1 MGVDPCTRHQ
11 IRPTEPLSPC
21 LHGPSVAPWAPFPPK
36 AGMVPFEPLPSR
48 SGHAVGTLNSEHPWR
63 LGRVQELSIV
73 NVPGAWV
80 GYNRTRKC
88 GETRPARSA
97 KYPPATALHTVI
109 GRKWEKVGESG
120 SLHRMAV
127 FDQSV
132 HQRVVTLRNSLM
144 HAGTCGGRGM
154 LVS

>member
-1 MGVDPCTRHQ
+1 MYDSRAQPCAGRNFPSSSVNYFVINPFFYAPVSTR
-11 IRPTEPLSPC
+11 TFS
-21 LHGPSVAPWAPFPPK
+21 GSWAPFPPK

-48 SGHAVGTLNSEHPWR
+48 SGHAVGTLNSEHPRR

-120 SLHRMAV
+120 SLHRMALS
-127 FDQSV
+127 DQIL
-132 HQRVVTLRNSLM
+132 HQWAVTRCY
-144 HAGTCGGRGM
+144 A
-154 LVS
+154 